1 MISYIYK
8 LLTKHPKEVGLSY
21 FQHLYVSVSISINF
35 FTASIKALIHSFLP
49 FMFETSSSDTIKY
62 LDLLIKE
69 TRKKND

>member
-21 FQHLYVSVSISINF
+21 FQHLYISLSISINF

-62 LDLLIKE
+62 LNLFITE
-69 TRKKND
+69 TRKND